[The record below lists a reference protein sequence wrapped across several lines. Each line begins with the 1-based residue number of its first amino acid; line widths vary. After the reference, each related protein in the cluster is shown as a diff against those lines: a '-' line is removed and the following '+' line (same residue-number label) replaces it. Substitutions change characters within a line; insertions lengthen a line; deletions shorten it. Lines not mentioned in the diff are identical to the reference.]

1 MLRAI
6 VTATVRRRCRAPGGS
21 VAACIPVCEFDDAGA
36 WGEVLPTD
44 GQRGFRSSTALPSR
58 SADSRDILS
67 IPSVSSV
74 SSVSSVTTSATAAK
88 GEKKQEHVRE
98 LSDWATVKEMLS
110 YVKPSDNRDT
120 ALRLSAAFGL
130 LIASKG
136 LNVQVPFI
144 FKHVV
149 DTLSV
154 DPTGLTPAT
163 IGTVV
168 ALTPPMLV
176 VGYGVSRIGASLCN
190 EMRNAV
196 FAKVTQNAI
205 RTVANRVF
213 RHLHQLD
220 LSFHLDRQT
229 GAVSRII
236 DRGTRGINFIMSSM
250 VFNVVPTA
258 LEVSMVSGCVSWS
271 VLVFL
276 GHHVRCRQ
284 LTNVFAR
291 CQDIGIQVWDAVC
304 APDGRDDRVLHGLYV
319 LGDAVAC
326 PVSQG
331 DEQGRVAGERG
342 GGTSRILFFVSIFFI
357 NRLNPLHCSR
367 ALVGCLL
374 PGGLHDQL

>member
-6 VTATVRRRCRAPGGS
+6 VTSTARRRRCTPGRS
-21 VAACIPVCEFDDAGA
+21 VAACIPPGCE
-36 WGEVLPTD
+36 TD
-44 GQRGFRSSTALPSR
+44 GAVLQTDGSACLRSFTARPSR
-58 SADSRDILS
+58 SAASRTMS
-67 IPSVSSV
+67 SVPSVPSMASSV
-74 SSVSSVTTSATAAK
+74 AAAK
-88 GEKKQEHVRE
+88 GVVKEQREPVRE
-98 LSDWATVKEMLS
+98 LGDWATVREMLS
-110 YVKPSDNRDT
+110 YVKPRDNRDV
-120 ALRLSAAFGL
+120 AVRLSAAFGL

-149 DTLSV
+149 DALSE
-154 DPTGLTPAT
+154 DPTGLTPAA

-258 LEVSMVSGCVSWS
+258 LEVSMVSGCVSQS
-271 VLVFL
+271 ALDQRVQY
-276 GHHVRCRQ
+276 G
-284 LTNVFAR
+284 LTTVFAR
-291 CQDIGIQVWDAVC
+291 CQDIGLQMWCAVC
-304 APDGRDDRVLHGLYV
+304 TPDGGHDRGLHRLHV

-331 DEQGRVAGERG
+331 DEQG
-342 GGTSRILFFVSIFFI
+342 
-357 NRLNPLHCSR
+357 
-367 ALVGCLL
+367 
-374 PGGLHDQL
+374 

>member
-1 MLRAI
+1 MEG
-6 VTATVRRRCRAPGGS
+6 VS
-21 VAACIPVCEFDDAGA
+21 VAACIPPVREFDAAGA
-36 WGEVLPTD
+36 LD
-44 GQRGFRSSTALPSR
+44 GFEGAPQTGGQTSLRTSTALPWQSVASR
-58 SADSRDILS
+58 AM
-67 IPSVSSV
+67 SSV
-74 SSVSSVTTSATAAK
+74 PPVASSAVASSAVAAEG
-88 GEKKQEHVRE
+88 GERQEPAKE

-110 YVKPSDNRDT
+110 YVKPRNNRDT
-120 ALRLSAAFGL
+120 AMRLSAAFGL

-149 DTLSV
+149 DALSE

-205 RTVANRVF
+205 RTVANVVF

-250 VFNVVPTA
+250 VFNVIPTA
-258 LEVSMVSGCVSWS
+258 LEVSMVSGCVS
-271 VLVFL
+271 LVGARLL
-276 GHHVRCRQ
+276 GHHAWFRW
-284 LTNVFAR
+284 LTAFACLSGFWHINV
-291 CQDIGIQVWDAVC
+291 
-304 APDGRDDRVLHGLYV
+304 GR
-319 LGDAVAC
+319 
-326 PVSQG
+326 
-331 DEQGRVAGERG
+331 
-342 GGTSRILFFVSIFFI
+342 
-357 NRLNPLHCSR
+357 RLRS
-367 ALVGCLL
+367 
-374 PGGLHDQL
+374 